1 MQLGL
6 IGLGRMGANMALRLV
21 RAGHQVVVFDRNQQA
36 VADLAKQ
43 GATPAASMADLAARL
58 GGPRH
63 VWLMI
68 PAGVVDATIDELAP
82 LLSAGDA
89 IIDGGNSWYKDDI
102 RRSKALAAKG
112 FDAITTEILDAPEF
126 FYAEAYHQQYLDKN
140 PGGYCGL
147 GGTGVTCQIGTGVA
161 AV

>member
-21 RAGHQVVVFDRNQQA
+21 RAGHEVVVFDRNAAA

-43 GATPAASMADLAARL
+43 GAVASHSMADLAAKLR
-58 GGPRH
+58 GPRH

-82 LLSAGDA
+82 CWRAATPSSTAATAGTRTTSAA
-89 IIDGGNSWYKDDI
+89 A
-102 RRSKALAAKG
+102 RRWRRRA
-112 FDAITTEILDAPEF
+112 
-126 FYAEAYHQQYLDKN
+126 
-140 PGGYCGL
+140 
-147 GGTGVTCQIGTGVA
+147 
-161 AV
+161 